1 MIITSEDFI
10 NAMRANVITTSAKV
24 DIIDNK
30 YNNGITC
37 ENGNYG
43 IFEGEGIKLDG
54 SICMCSSQY
63 IEENTV
69 FQPTNQFEEIQE
81 SWYSTELSDSEG
93 NLNVTYQ
100 KVVNN
105 NKKEKSKLHLLFSS
119 IRDEYAV
126 NFEINIDGK
135 AINYTNNTKKEIVIE
150 NINSGSVIT
159 ITITKWSKSNARAKI
174 LNLFL
179 GTIFHYE
186 DAEIVSIKG
195 KKGTDLINEEIQ
207 SKEIEIKLVDENNNY
222 NIFDEN
228 TELTSLDSD
237 AIIIIHFGVLI
248 GNFIYY
254 VKIDECYFKKIEKTD
269 NELEM
274 LITGMG
280 IITKYQDFNW
290 FNLYNEIYMVD
301 WNLKQIINNIDDG
314 YKNLRERILISG
326 EIENENQKI
335 KRCTEKNK
343 KIHEYLN
350 ELATN
355 CRCNL
360 IETYDNKI
368 LFDRIQN
375 TDIRTIA
382 NINIENMEEYPEIEK
397 EDNKFNVTIKK
408 YNYVIDSTYVNVFSG
423 RFTINQFGYA
433 KLYPFQ
439 NVDFLN
445 TDMSDY
451 EFVLNIYNADGSLYQ
466 ENITSANEKHFSIGV
481 LPNLIYF
488 LAWEELTDKIFELTL
503 KCKTLQFS
511 CNDYTINN
519 EFDKEKIIDIRNIQD
534 TNTAKKIGEWLVGN
548 LNNRYKFKIKIN
560 DACTYEIGDVVKIE
574 TGVYKD
580 DEMIIKTAVIVG
592 IEYEYDGA
600 LDFYIILK
608 GA

>member
-1 MIITSEDFI
+1 MITTAKDFI
-10 NAMRANVITTSAKV
+10 NAMRANAITTSAKI

-30 YNNGITC
+30 YNSGIIC

-54 SICMCSSQY
+54 SMCLCSNQY
-63 IEENTV
+63 IEENIV
-69 FQPTNQFEEIQE
+69 FQPANQFEKIQE

-93 NLNVTYQ
+93 KLNVTYK

-105 NKKEKSKLHLLFSS
+105 NKKKKSKLHLLFSN
-119 IRDEYAV
+119 IRNEYAV
-126 NFEINIDGK
+126 DFNININGK
-135 AINYTNNTKKEIVIE
+135 IINYTNNTQKEIVIE
-150 NINSGSVIT
+150 NVDSGSAIT

-186 DAEIVSIKG
+186 DNEIVCIKG
-195 KKGTDLINEEIQ
+195 KKGVNLINEEIQ
-207 SKEIEIKLVDENNNY
+207 SKDIEIKLVDENNNY

-228 TELTSLDSD
+228 TELASLDSD
-237 AIIIIHFGVLI
+237 AIIVIYFGVLI

-274 LITGMG
+274 QITGMG
-280 IITKYQDFNW
+280 IITKYQDSNW
-290 FNLYNEIYMVD
+290 FDLYNEIYMVD
-301 WNLKQIINNIDDG
+301 WNLKQIINNIDDN
-314 YKNLRERILISG
+314 YKNLKEKILISG
-326 EIENENQKI
+326 EIENENQTI

-368 LFDRIQN
+368 RFERIKN
-375 TDIRTIA
+375 TGAIA
-382 NINIENMEEYPEIEK
+382 NINLENMEEYPEIEK

-408 YNYVIDSTYVNVFSG
+408 YNYVINDTYENVFSG
-423 RFTINQFGYA
+423 KFTINQFGYA

-451 EFVLNIYNADGSLYQ
+451 EFVLNIYNADGSLYR
-466 ENITSANEKHFSIGV
+466 ENITSTNKEHFSIGV
-481 LPNLIYF
+481 LPNLVYF
-488 LAWEELTDKIFELTL
+488 LAWEELTDKTFELTL

-511 CNDYTINN
+511 CTDYTINN
-519 EFDKEKIIDIRNIQD
+519 GFNNEKTIDIRNVQD
-534 TNTAKKIGEWLVGN
+534 ADTAKKIGEWLVNN
-548 LNNRYKFKIKIN
+548 LNKRYKFKIKIN
-560 DACTYEIGDVVKIE
+560 DTCTYEIGDVVKIE
-574 TGVYKD
+574 TGIYKD
-580 DEMIIKTAVIVG
+580 NEMIIKTAVIVG

-600 LDFYIILK
+600 LYFWIILK
-608 GA
+608 GE